1 MQDNGLMEVS
11 LAKRLELINK
21 IGFFAR
27 FDESDKQTMAEMA
40 TFAGF
45 APGDKLIKQ
54 KRENT
59 HLYFIINGNVDILID
74 NNLVVQL
81 LGGGH
86 VFGEMSLVDF
96 SPASASVVANT
107 KVVAMMFDI
116 NKINL
121 MIEPVYYKLRM
132 DIYHSCAEILA
143 RRLIHTNEIAKTY
156 IQNMNTEEL
165 KFD

>member
-1 MQDNGLMEVS
+1 MEVS
-11 LAKRLELINK
+11 LEKKLELINK

-27 FDESDKQTMAEMA
+27 FDESDKITMAELA

-45 APGDKLIKQ
+45 APGEKLIKQ
-54 KRENT
+54 KRENS
-59 HLYFIINGNVDILID
+59 HLFFIINGNVDILLD

-81 LGGGH
+81 MGGGH

-96 SPASASVVANT
+96 SHASASVVANT

-116 NKINL
+116 NKLNL
-121 MIEPVYYKLRM
+121 LIEPVYYKLKM
-132 DIYHSCAEILA
+132 DLYRSCAEILA

-156 IQNMNTEEL
+156 IHNMNTEEFT
-165 KFD
+165 FD